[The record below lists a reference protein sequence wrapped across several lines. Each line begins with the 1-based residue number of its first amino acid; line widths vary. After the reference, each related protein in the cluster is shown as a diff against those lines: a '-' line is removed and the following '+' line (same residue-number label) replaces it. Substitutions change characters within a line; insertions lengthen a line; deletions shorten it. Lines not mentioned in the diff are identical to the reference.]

1 MNIALIGMP
10 GSGKTTVG
18 KELKKILKNYSYFD
32 TDEEIVRLENRSIN
46 EIFAKDGEAYFRE
59 VETKVLFDILKNDNQ
74 IISTGGGIVKSE
86 KNVKELKEKA
96 FTIYLKTDCETLYKR
111 VKSNKERPLL
121 NDKDVFEKI
130 KTLLIERETLYENA
144 ASKIIETSNKTSKE
158 IAAEIERNL

>member
-46 EIFAKDGEAYFRE
+46 EMFAKDGEAYFRE
-59 VETKVLFDILKNDNQ
+59 VETKVLLDILKNDNQ

-96 FTIYLKTDCETLYKR
+96 FTIY
-111 VKSNKERPLL
+111 
-121 NDKDVFEKI
+121 
-130 KTLLIERETLYENA
+130 
-144 ASKIIETSNKTSKE
+144 
-158 IAAEIERNL
+158 

>member
-46 EIFAKDGEAYFRE
+46 EIFAKEGETYFRE

-96 FTIYLKTDCETLYKR
+96 VTIYLKTDCETLYKR

-121 NDKDVFEKI
+121 NEKDVLEKI
-130 KTLLIERETLYENA
+130 KTLLTEREALYENA
-144 ASKIIETSNKTSKE
+144 ARKIIKTSNK
-158 IAAEIERNL
+158 

>member
-10 GSGKTTVG
+10 GCGKTTVG

-46 EIFAKDGEAYFRE
+46 EIFEKEGESYFRE
-59 VETKVLFDILKNDNQ
+59 VETKVLLEILKKDNQ

-86 KNVKELKEKA
+86 KNVEELKAKTV
-96 FTIYLKTDCETLYKR
+96 TIYLKTDSETLYKR
-111 VKSNKERPLL
+111 VKFNKERPLL

-130 KTLLIERETLYENA
+130 KTLLTEREALYENA
-144 ASKIIETSNKTSKE
+144 ASKIIKTSNKTSKE
-158 IAAEIERNL
+158 IASEIIRKL